1 MTDVPHDQTANTA
14 PNAGPA
20 DVVIERLTLDV
31 PGLDPADARALAAA
45 VGERLARS
53 GLSGDHARI
62 GVTLGPVGG
71 GQAELA
77 QRIAAALMERLT

>member
-1 MTDVPHDQTANTA
+1 MTDVWQNRPAD
-14 PNAGPA
+14 GRPA

-45 VGERLARS
+45 IGERLARS
-53 GLSGDHARI
+53 GLAGDHARI

-77 QRIAAALMERLT
+77 QRIAAALMERLA

>member
-1 MTDVPHDQTANTA
+1 MTDVPQDR
-14 PNAGPA
+14 PA

-45 VGERLARS
+45 IGERLARS
-53 GLSGDHARI
+53 GLSGEHARI
-62 GVTLGPVGG
+62 GVTLGPIGG

-77 QRIAAALMERLT
+77 QRVAAALMERLA